1 MARGQLGSGMTG
13 GAMIAWLWRS
23 YMRPFR
29 WLLLVALV
37 LMAVEGSMMGA
48 LSYLVKPM
56 FDRVFVGGSVGAVYW
71 VAAAVSGV
79 FVIRALSGVG
89 QRALMAIAGERF
101 IAAIQSDLLA
111 HLMTLDQRFHQ
122 THPPGALIER
132 VRGDTTTL
140 RNLWTSVLAAV
151 GRDVVALISLF
162 AVAISVDWR
171 WTLVAVAGTP
181 LLILPIIALQ
191 RLVRHTSR
199 AARSS
204 AADLATRLDEIFHGL
219 TTIQLSGTEDREGA
233 RYRQELDRF
242 VGAQVRAD
250 TGSAGIPALMDVVA
264 AIGFAGV
271 LVYGGF
277 QIIGGEKTV
286 GEFMSFFTAM
296 ALIFEPLRRI
306 GAVSGA
312 WQMARA
318 SLERLRMLFDR
329 PATIVTP
336 ASPAP
341 LPEALRIEIDNVTFA
356 YDEVPALN
364 GLSFTAEPA
373 QTTALVG
380 PSGAGKSTVFALLAR
395 LADPQAGALRIGGQD
410 IRTLDLV
417 ALRGLF
423 SVVSQDAAL
432 FDESIRDNVLM
443 GRPDVTP
450 AQFDAA
456 LSAAHAA
463 DFVAAMP
470 RGADTPAGPRGSA
483 LSGGQRQRVAI
494 ARALLRDAP
503 ILLLDEATSA
513 LDAQSEK
520 LVAEALATLS
530 HGRTTLVIAHRLSTV
545 RDADKIVVLDQG
557 RVVEEG
563 THEALIALGG
573 TYARLHQ
580 LQFRD

>member
-1 MARGQLGSGMTG
+1 MNNRALM
-13 GAMIAWLWRS
+13 AWLWRD
-23 YMRPFR
+23 YMRPYR
-29 WLLLVALV
+29 WLLLAAIL
-37 LMAVEGSMMGA
+37 LMTLEGSMMGA

-56 FDRVFVGGSVGAVYW
+56 FDQVFVGGSASAVYW
-71 VAAAVSGV
+71 VAAGVSGV
-79 FVIRALSGVG
+79 FVVRALSGVG

-101 IAAIQSDLLA
+101 VAALQSSLLA
-111 HLMTLDQRFHQ
+111 HLMTLDQGFHQ
-122 THPPGALIER
+122 THPPGSLIER

-151 GRDVVALISLF
+151 GRDVVALISLL
-162 AVAISVDWR
+162 AVAIAVDWR

-181 LLILPIIALQ
+181 VLILPILALQ
-191 RLVRHTSR
+191 RLVRSTSR
-199 AARSS
+199 AARIS

-219 TTIQLSGTEDREGA
+219 TTIQLTGTEARESA
-233 RYRQELDRF
+233 RYRHELNRF

-250 TGSAGIPALMDVVA
+250 TGSAGIPAMMDLVA

-312 WQMARA
+312 WQVARA
-318 SLERLRMLFDR
+318 SLERLRELFDR
-329 PATIVTP
+329 PATILTP
-336 ASPAP
+336 AAPAP
-341 LPEALRIEIDNVTFA
+341 LPASMRIEIDNVTFA
-356 YDEVPALN
+356 YGDTVALN
-364 GLSFTAEPA
+364 GLSLVAEPG

-395 LADPQAGALRIGGQD
+395 LADPQEGAIRIGGQD
-410 IRTLDLV
+410 VRSLDL
-417 ALRGLF
+417 AGLRGLF

-432 FDESIRDNVLM
+432 FDESIRDNVTM
-443 GRPDVTP
+443 GRTDVP
-450 AQFDAA
+450 SQQFEAA
-456 LSAAHAA
+456 MKAAHAA
-463 DFVAAMP
+463 EFTREMP
-470 RGADTPAGPRGSA
+470 LGVDTPAGPRGSA

-494 ARALLRDAP
+494 ARAILRDAP

-520 LVAEALATLS
+520 LVADALATLS

-545 RDADKIVVLDQG
+545 RDADKIVVLDHG

-563 THEALIALGG
+563 THEELIALNG
-573 TYARLHQ
+573 TYAGLYQ